1 MKYLIIPVIFLGLV
15 ISGCSSSSSG
25 GSDAPAGNY
34 SGDYTIARDSGSADR
49 WTFSGELNVVQNGND
64 AALHYKD
71 YSWKVEPVIDEEEL
85 REEYDVDLVY
95 VLTGTGVGSVSG
107 RRIDVIWESGALT
120 RLEFNSEGTA
130 FSATGDF
137 SFAGVEKQ

>member
-1 MKYLIIPVIFLGLV
+1 MKYLIIPVIFLGMM

-25 GSDAPAGNY
+25 GSSAPAGNY

-95 VLTGTGVGSVSG
+95 VLRGTGVGRVSG
-107 RRIDVIWESGALT
+107 RSIDVRWDDGT
-120 RLEFNSEGTA
+120 GVRMEFNSEGTA
-130 FSATGDF
+130 FSAIGDF
-137 SFAGVEKQ
+137 SFAGVKQ